1 MFFQSS
7 KAWFMGKMLE
17 SLIDGINH
25 TQLVK
30 WKVVSI
36 LLTGP
41 VQTSDIRKK
50 IIFKHKWKFRAF
62 NTWKKSHYYGWKEM
76 FFPKLFN
83 VFTNR
88 TLGKVYSVK
97 QNALGTL
104 TLQKKC
110 QGLNFILVSK
120 ANVYFYA
127 KFTLISGK

>member
-1 MFFQSS
+1 ME
-7 KAWFMGKMLE
+7 KMLE

-41 VQTSDIRKK
+41 VLMSDIRKK
-50 IIFKHKWKFRAF
+50 TIFKHKWKFRAF
-62 NTWKKSHYYGWKEM
+62 KTWKKSHYYGWKEM
-76 FFPKLFN
+76 FLPKLFN

-97 QNALGTL
+97 QNALGAL
-104 TLQKKC
+104 KLQK
-110 QGLNFILVSK
+110 NARDWIL
-120 ANVYFYA
+120 F
-127 KFTLISGK
+127 